1 MNGIKTKALSIGL
14 SGLAAVSL
22 LMAGGQARA
31 AACLP
36 DVSVS
41 TVLAAGF
48 SCVLQNETFSNF
60 TISGEPSAA
69 VVEFLPFNAMTN
81 VISLSRDGGAF
92 SPGTVVFNYTVTTM
106 APTVIRE
113 ATVGVDVATLTPAV
127 STTTTFNG
135 LATTPSMLLNSQ
147 TGALM
152 LPGVSSVVTTNT
164 SFVFT
169 GDVLTSITDT
179 FAQQQET
186 AVPEP
191 MSLSLFGLGLLG
203 LGFARRRH
211 S

>member
-1 MNGIKTKALSIGL
+1 
-14 SGLAAVSL
+14 
-22 LMAGGQARA
+22 
-31 AACLP
+31 
-36 DVSVS
+36 
-41 TVLAAGF
+41 VLN
-48 SCVLQNETFSNF
+48 NETFSAF
-60 TISGEPSAA
+60 SITGAPSGA
-69 VVEFLPFNAMTN
+69 VVEFLAFNPMTN
-81 VISLSRDGGAF
+81 VISLSRDGGSF
-92 SPGTVVFNYTVTTM
+92 SPGTVVFDYTVTTM

-152 LPGVSSVVTTNT
+152 LPGVSTVATTNT

-191 MSLSLFGLGLLG
+191 MSLSLFGLGLAG
-203 LGFARRRH
+203 LAIRRRRR

>member
-1 MNGIKTKALSIGL
+1 
-14 SGLAAVSL
+14 
-22 LMAGGQARA
+22 
-31 AACLP
+31 
-36 DVSVS
+36 
-41 TVLAAGF
+41 LAAGF

-60 TISGEPSAA
+60 TISGEPSGA
-69 VVEFLPFNAMTN
+69 VVEFLPFNLMTN
-81 VISLSRDGGAF
+81 VVSLSRDGGAF
-92 SPGTVVFNYTVTTM
+92 SPGTVVFDYTVTAT
-106 APTVIRE
+106 APTMIRE
-113 ATVGVDVATLTPAV
+113 ALVGIDVSTLVPAV

-135 LATTPSMLLNSQ
+135 LATTPPSLLNSQ
-147 TGALM
+147 TGFLM
-152 LPGVSSVVTTNT
+152 FNPGVSTIATTNT

-169 GDVLTSITDT
+169 GDVLTSISDT

>member
-1 MNGIKTKALSIGL
+1 
-14 SGLAAVSL
+14 
-22 LMAGGQARA
+22 
-31 AACLP
+31 
-36 DVSVS
+36 
-41 TVLAAGF
+41 
-48 SCVLQNETFSNF
+48 
-60 TISGEPSAA
+60 
-69 VVEFLPFNAMTN
+69 
-81 VISLSRDGGAF
+81 
-92 SPGTVVFNYTVTTM
+92 
-106 APTVIRE
+106 
-113 ATVGVDVATLTPAV
+113 VGVDVATLVPAV

-135 LATTPSMLLNSQ
+135 LATTPPSLLNSQ

-152 LPGVSSVVTTNT
+152 FNPGVTTVATTNT

-203 LGFARRRH
+203 LGFARRRN

>member
-1 MNGIKTKALSIGL
+1 MNEIKTKALSIGL
-14 SGLAAVSL
+14 GGIAAVSL

-31 AACLP
+31 AACP
-36 DVSVS
+36 ADAPVS

-48 SCVLQNETFSNF
+48 SCVLNNETFSAF
-60 TISGEPSAA
+60 TISGEPSNA
-69 VVEFLPFNAMTN
+69 VVEFLMFSPTTN
-81 VISLSRDGGAF
+81 VISLSRDGGSFA
-92 SPGTVVFNYTVTTM
+92 PGTVVFDYTVTTM
-106 APTVIRE
+106 SPTVIRE

-152 LPGVSSVVTTNT
+152 LSGVSTVATTNT

-179 FAQQQET
+179 YAQQQET

-203 LGFARRRH
+203 LGFARRRN